1 VPDTAQLVRVSPLL
15 NADQAIVDCDGLKLQ
30 ARQNT
35 TSIQVMAFKNRY
47 AATAD
52 ALGATLGIT
61 CPTRPGVCNHSETT
75 QLVWNGPNQWMV
87 IDGGRASDS
96 LLPVIQRAVQKH
108 AAVIDQS
115 HGRSGLRL
123 SGQHARAVLQK
134 NCALDLH
141 RRSFVPGNCA
151 LTMIAHIAALLIQL
165 DDVPS
170 YDMFVNRS
178 FARSFAHSVAHSC
191 EQFMLR

>member
-1 VPDTAQLVRVSPLL
+1 MPEPAHLIRVSALL
-15 NADQAIVDCDGLKLQ
+15 NADQALVDCDGLKLQ
-30 ARQNT
+30 ARRNT
-35 TSIQVMAFKNRY
+35 TSIQVMAFKNQY

-52 ALGATLGIT
+52 ALSDALGIA
-61 CPTRPGVCNHSETT
+61 CPTTPGICNSSETT

-87 IDGGRASDS
+87 IGEGRDAES
-96 LLPVIQRAVQKH
+96 LLAIIHSAVQKK

-115 HGRSGLRL
+115 HGRVGLRL
-123 SGQHARAVLQK
+123 SGEHARAVMQK

-141 RRSFVPGNCA
+141 TRSFSPGNCA
-151 LTMIAHIAALLIQL
+151 LTMIAHIAALLIQV
-165 DDVPS
+165 DDAPS

-191 EQFMLR
+191 EEFVHR

>member
-1 VPDTAQLVRVSPLL
+1 MPEPAQLVRVSPLL
-15 NADQAIVDCDGLKLQ
+15 NADQAVVDCEGLKLQ

-35 TSIQVMAFKNRY
+35 TSIQVMAFKNQY

-52 ALGATLGIT
+52 ALGAALGIT
-61 CPTRPGVCNHSETT
+61 CPTRPGVCNSSETT

-87 IDGGRASDS
+87 IDGGRATES
-96 LLPVIQRAVQKH
+96 LLVIIQSAVQKN

-115 HGRSGLRL
+115 HGRVGLRL
-123 SGQHARAVLQK
+123 SGEHARAVLQK

-141 RRSFVPGNCA
+141 RRSFTPGNCA
-151 LTMIAHIAALLIQL
+151 LTVIAHIPALLIQL
-165 DDVPS
+165 DDAPT
-170 YDMFVNRS
+170 YDMFINRS

-191 EQFMLR
+191 GEFVHQ